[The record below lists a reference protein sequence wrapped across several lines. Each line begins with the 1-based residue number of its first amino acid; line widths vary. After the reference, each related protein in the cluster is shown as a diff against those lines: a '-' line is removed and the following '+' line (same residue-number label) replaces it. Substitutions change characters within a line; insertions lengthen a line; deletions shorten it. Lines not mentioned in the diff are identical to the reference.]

1 MLRSCSQK
9 LSQIIISELGYEK
22 YDKEILEY
30 GFEIM
35 LGMTFKFFSILTVSL
50 VLHTLPET
58 MLSLFAF
65 ASIRN
70 FAGGAH
76 LKTYA
81 SCYATGV
88 CMFALNGLI
97 IKYISFDTNHLII
110 VSDIFFIISLF
121 ITLKWVPAG
130 TEKKVVS
137 DLCTRQKLKGITIII
152 LGVLFIL
159 THMFYFIGNYNL
171 LKAIFFGVLEGML
184 FVTPLG
190 YKILRI
196 SYH

>member
-1 MLRSCSQK
+1 MSQM
-9 LSQIIISELGYEK
+9 IISELGYEK
-22 YDKEILEY
+22 YDREILEY
-30 GFEIM
+30 GFEIL
-35 LGMTFKFFSILTVSL
+35 LGMTFKFFSILVVSL
-50 VLHTLPET
+50 ILHTLPET
-58 MLSLFAF
+58 MLSLLAF
-65 ASIRN
+65 ALIRN

-97 IKYISFDTNHLII
+97 IKYLPFYMNHLII

-137 DLCTRQKLKGITIII
+137 DLFTRRKLKGITIIT

-159 THMFYFIGNYNL
+159 THIFYFIGNYNL
-171 LKAIFFGVLEGML
+171 LKAVFCGVLEGMFL
-184 FVTPLG
+184 VTPLG
-190 YKILRI
+190 YKMLRV

>member
-65 ASIRN
+65 ASVRN
-70 FAGGAH
+70 SAGGVH
-76 LKTYA
+76 CKTYA
-81 SCYATGV
+81 LCYLNGV
-88 CMFALNGLI
+88 FMFALNGLI
-97 IKYISFDTNHLII
+97 VKHIYIPLNYLIWTN
-110 VSDIFFIISLF
+110 DAFFILSLF

-137 DLCTRQKLKGITIII
+137 DLFTRRKLKGITIII
-152 LGVLFIL
+152 LGFLFVL
-159 THMFYFIGNYNL
+159 THFFYYMGKFSL
-171 LKAIFFGVLEGML
+171 LNAVFLGVLEEMFL
-184 FVTPLG
+184 VTPWG
-190 YKILRI
+190 YKMFRA
-196 SYH
+196 SYR